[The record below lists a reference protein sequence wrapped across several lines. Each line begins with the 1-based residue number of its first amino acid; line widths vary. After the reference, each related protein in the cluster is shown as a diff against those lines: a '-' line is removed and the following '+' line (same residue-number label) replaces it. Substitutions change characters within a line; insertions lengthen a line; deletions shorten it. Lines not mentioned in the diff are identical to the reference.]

1 MSEFDYRE
9 LRGLIRSKFGTQ
21 ENYAK
26 AIGISNT
33 SLQERLSNKVP
44 FKQTE
49 IIMTKQLLGLR
60 AEKMDEIFFTLI

>member
-49 IIMTKQLLGLR
+49 IIMTKQLLGLT
-60 AEKMDEIFFTLI
+60 AEKMDEIFFTLK

>member
-49 IIMTKQLLGLR
+49 IITTKQLLGLT
-60 AEKMDEIFFTLI
+60 AEKMDEIFFTLK

>member
-49 IIMTKQLLGLR
+49 IIMTKQLLGVS
-60 AEKMDEIFFTLI
+60 AEKMDEIFFTLK

>member
-1 MSEFDYRE
+1 MSEFDYRD

-49 IIMTKQLLGLR
+49 IIMTKQLLGLS
-60 AEKMDEIFFTLI
+60 AEKMDEIFFTLK

>member
-1 MSEFDYRE
+1 MPEFDYSE

-26 AIGISNT
+26 AIGLSLT
-33 SLQERLSNKVP
+33 SLNERLSNKIP

-49 IIMTKQLLGLR
+49 IVTTKQLLDLTTDR
-60 AEKMDEIFFTLI
+60 IDELFFTLR

>member
-9 LRGLIRSKFGTQ
+9 LRGLSRSKFGTQ

-49 IIMTKQLLGLR
+49 IILTKQLLGLS
-60 AEKMDEIFFTLI
+60 AEKMDEIFFTLK

>member
-1 MSEFDYRE
+1 MTEFDYSE

-26 AIGISNT
+26 AIGISIT

-44 FKQTE
+44 FRQTE
-49 IIMTKQLLGLR
+49 IVRTKQLLNLSIER
-60 AEKMDEIFFTLI
+60 LAEIFFTVK

>member
-49 IIMTKQLLGLR
+49 IIMTKQLLGLSD
-60 AEKMDEIFFTLI
+60 EKMDEIFFTLK

>member
-49 IIMTKQLLGLR
+49 IIMTKQLLGLS
-60 AEKMDEIFFTLI
+60 AEKMDEIFLH

>member
-49 IIMTKQLLGLR
+49 IIMTKQLLGLS
-60 AEKMDEIFFTLI
+60 AEKMDEIFFTLK

>member
-21 ENYAK
+21 EKYAK

-49 IIMTKQLLGLR
+49 IIMTKQLLGLS
-60 AEKMDEIFFTLI
+60 AEKMDEIFFTLK

>member
-1 MSEFDYRE
+1 MPEFDYSE

-26 AIGISNT
+26 AIGLSLT
-33 SLQERLSNKVP
+33 SLNERLCNKIP

-49 IIMTKQLLGLR
+49 IVTTKQLLDLTTDR
-60 AEKMDEIFFTLI
+60 IDELFFTLR

>member
-49 IIMTKQLLGLR
+49 IIMTKQLLGLS
-60 AEKMDEIFFTLI
+60 AEKMDETFFTLK

>member
-1 MSEFDYRE
+1 MSEFDYIE

-49 IIMTKQLLGLR
+49 IIMTKQLLGLS
-60 AEKMDEIFFTLI
+60 AEKMDEIFFTLK

>member
-49 IIMTKQLLGLR
+49 IIMTKQFR
-60 AEKMDEIFFTLI
+60 INR

>member
-1 MSEFDYRE
+1 MAEFDYRE

-49 IIMTKQLLGLR
+49 IIMTKQLLGLS
-60 AEKMDEIFFTLI
+60 AEKMDEIFFTLK

>member
-49 IIMTKQLLGLR
+49 IIMTKQLLGLS
-60 AEKMDEIFFTLI
+60 AEKMNEIFFTLK

>member
-49 IIMTKQLLGLR
+49 IIMTKQLLGLS
-60 AEKMDEIFFTLI
+60 ADKMDEIFLTLK

>member
-49 IIMTKQLLGLR
+49 IIMTKQLLGLS
-60 AEKMDEIFFTLI
+60 A

>member
-49 IIMTKQLLGLR
+49 IIMTKQLLGLS